1 MPKHRHPPKPVR
13 RASKIMPTVYID
25 FETQSA
31 ADLKAV
37 GGWQYSRHPS
47 TRILCVAYAVD
58 DGRVRLTLLDDHGYL
73 GSRIAELAEDPET
86 IFVAH
91 NAGFEQ
97 AIWRNIMVPRYGF
110 PEIPVERW
118 RCTAAKAAYMSLP
131 RKLEG
136 VGEALGLPIQK
147 DKEGHKVMLKLCKP
161 RGGRKFKDQTVF
173 WEYDDCP
180 DDFETLYKYCMTDVE
195 TERLVD
201 RALPPLNEREQR
213 VWFLDQKINMR
224 GIRCDVAAVQQVMKL
239 IDRTTEDLIAEFQDL
254 TSGMVSS
261 PTKRAATAEW
271 LSEGCGVEMPDMQKA
286 TVEKILKTD
295 IPKDAR
301 RALEIRQ
308 QLSKS
313 STAKYTA
320 MLAGADPDD
329 HRLRDLF
336 TYCAAGTHRWGGRRI
351 QPQNLPRGTVKSDA
365 AIDTI
370 MLDDY
375 EWFSDLYPDRFGAYS
390 SCVRGMLVASPGCEL
405 FVADFASIEAR
416 VLAWLAGQTSSLDV
430 FRSGG
435 DPYCVEAGSIFGR
448 PVSPADKYER
458 SVGKVAVLALGY
470 GGGINAFGTMCRS
483 YGVDL
488 RPAYDILWHTTS
500 TDAREKAEFAYSGYV
515 QRQLKAGDDDP
526 LDKESGLA
534 ADIIKQRWRKKNK
547 NVVMYW
553 TLLEKAAIHAA
564 LSGERVSIKQYF
576 ADNPDDFN
584 EKWPGLTF
592 DGQDIIFGMMG
603 EHLLCRLPS
612 GNCLVYP
619 FARVKMVENDWGDV
633 KQTLTYKTQDDSNWA
648 YGRKHTYGGKLAEN
662 VTQSVARDL
671 LAEAMLRLD
680 ADGWDIALHVHDEVV
695 AVVPVFGDMDARL
708 KTFEQTVAQL
718 PAWATGLPVA
728 AEAWRG
734 LRYRK

>member
-1 MPKHRHPPKPVR
+1 
-13 RASKIMPTVYID
+13 MPTVYID

-47 TRILCVAYAVD
+47 TRILCVAYAAD
-58 DGRVRLTLLDDHGYL
+58 DEPVQLATFDQRRATHGYL
-73 GSRIAELAEDPET
+73 LKLAEDPET

-97 AIWRNIMVPRYGF
+97 AIWRNIMAPRYGF

-161 RGGRKFKDQTVF
+161 RGGRKFKGQTVF

-180 DDFETLYKYCMTDVE
+180 DDFEKLYKYCMTDVE
-195 TERLVD
+195 TEMLVD

-224 GIRCDVAAVQQVMKL
+224 GIRCDVEAVQQVLKF
-239 IDRTTEDLIAEFQDL
+239 IDRTTENLVAEFQDL

-295 IPKDAR
+295 IPKDAH

-336 TYCAAGTHRWGGRRI
+336 MYCAAGTHRWGGRRI

-416 VLAWLAGQTSSLDV
+416 ALAWLAGQESSLAV
-430 FRSGG
+430 FRAGG
-435 DPYCVEAGSIFGR
+435 DPYCVEAGTIFGR
-448 PVSPADKYER
+448 EISKGDSYER
-458 SVGKVAVLALGY
+458 GVGKGSVLGLGY
-470 GGGINAFGTMCRS
+470 AGGINALGVTCRA

-488 RPAYDILWHTTS
+488 RPAYDILWRTTS
-500 TDAREKAEFAYSGYV
+500 TDEREKAEFAYSGYV
-515 QRQLKAGDDDP
+515 QRQLKAGNDDP
-526 LDKESGLA
+526 LDRGSGLA

-547 NVVMYW
+547 NVVTYW
-553 TLLEKAAIHAA
+553 SDLEEAAIQATLTGQKVTVGSRRVLFDKRGP
-564 LSGERVSIKQYF
+564 LSEQDEYDIVR
-576 ADNPDDFN
+576 PDI
-584 EKWPGLTF
+584 T
-592 DGQDIIFGMMG
+592 FGMMG

-633 KQTLTYKTQDDSNWA
+633 KQTLTYKTRDDSNWA

-662 VTQSVARDL
+662 ITQSVTRDL

-680 ADGWDIALHVHDEVV
+680 ADGWDIALHVHDEV
-695 AVVPVFGDMDARL
+695 AADVPVFGDMDARL
-708 KTFEQTVAQL
+708 KTFERTVAQL

-734 LRYRK
+734 KRYRK